1 MRPSELGLEYVV
13 NMKAVG
19 VSISLVLMLGLVGCG
34 SSSSNAPEL
43 SSKQLLGDALFND
56 KQLSANGTQSCAT
69 CHDPENG
76 FADSRDK
83 DGVLGNAPY
92 AASLGDDAHSLG
104 DRNAPTAAY
113 AALIP
118 EFSKGTRSRQGE
130 QSEHGIYSGYLGGQF
145 WDGREANLA
154 GQAGGPPTN
163 PLEMGMADKA
173 AVVDVLQEN
182 AQYIAAFEYH
192 YGTDIFN
199 DTEKAY
205 AAMADAIAQFET
217 LDTEKFAPFDS
228 KYDKSLIF
236 PAQYTYSGKAALGS
250 SLFFSSDFSCAA
262 CHQSKSLPSREE
274 PFTSFEYHNIGVP
287 ENSELN
293 AERLS
298 RGLTQDGDDTTD
310 FGLFKNPNV
319 LEEDKESSK
328 GKFKAPTLRNIAI
341 TAPYM
346 HNGVFNSLEAVLQ
359 FYEHA
364 KLRAQKINN
373 NAIVNDIEN
382 PETSSLFK
390 DAEVS
395 DNISHDILGSNDK
408 DLSPENI
415 EAIECFLLTLTDE
428 QYEHLLDA
436 TKVSNCGI

>member
-1 MRPSELGLEYVV
+1 MNVASIG
-13 NMKAVG
+13 
-19 VSISLVLMLGLVGCG
+19 ISLVVVLGLAGCG
-34 SSSSNAPEL
+34 SSSSDNTPEL

-56 KQLSANGTQSCAT
+56 TQLSKNGTQSCAT

-83 DGVLGNAPY
+83 DGALGNAPY
-92 AASLGDDAHSLG
+92 AASLGDDDHSLS
-104 DRNAPTAAY
+104 DRNAPTASY
-113 AALIP
+113 AVLIP
-118 EFSKGTRSRQGE
+118 EFENGTRQRQG
-130 QSEHGIYSGYLGGQF
+130 QQQVDHGSYTGYLGGQF
-145 WDGREANLA
+145 WDGRESNLA

-163 PLEMGMADKA
+163 PLEMGMANKA
-173 AVVDVLQEN
+173 AVVDALMQN
-182 AQYIAAFEYH
+182 AKYVAAFEYL
-192 YGTDIFN
+192 YGASIFN
-199 DTEKAY
+199 DAGSENPKAY
-205 AAMADAIAQFET
+205 DAMADAIAQFET

-228 KYDKSLIF
+228 KYDKSLAF
-236 PAQYTYSGKAALGS
+236 PAEYVYSEKAALGS

-287 ENSELN
+287 VNTILN
-293 AERLS
+293 AERQT
-298 RGLTQDGDDTTD
+298 RGLTQAGDDTTD
-310 FGLFKNPNV
+310 LGLFKNPNV
-319 LEEDKESSK
+319 ADEDKEESK

-346 HNGVFNSLEAVLQ
+346 HNGVFNSLEAVLK

-373 NAIVNDIEN
+373 NAVVNDIEN
-382 PETSSLFK
+382 PETSSLFA

-395 DNISHDILGSNDK
+395 ENISHDILGSNDK
-408 DLSPENI
+408 NLSPENI
-415 EAIECFLLTLTDE
+415 EAIECFLLTLTDQ

-436 TKVSNCGI
+436 NKVSNCGI